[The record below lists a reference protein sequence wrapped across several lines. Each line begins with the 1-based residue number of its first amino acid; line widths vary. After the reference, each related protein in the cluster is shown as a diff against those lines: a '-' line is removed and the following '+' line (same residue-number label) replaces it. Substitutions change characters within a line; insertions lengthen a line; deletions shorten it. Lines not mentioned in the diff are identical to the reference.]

1 MCHPVTANSSLSTDQ
16 DHSWGSGR
24 PSLVDARAQ
33 GPVNALIIPPDRLR
47 ALLVAEAELGER
59 IMRALILR
67 RMGLLE
73 AGSGGPIIVGR
84 SDNRDVLR
92 LAGFLRRNGHPH
104 QSLDPDVDGEAKAIL
119 ERFHIDPGKL
129 PIVLCQSGQFLQNP
143 TEDQLAR
150 CLGLVRP
157 IDPDRLFDVV
167 VVGAGP
173 AGLAAAVY
181 ASSEGFSVLVLDC
194 RAFGGQAGAS
204 ARIENYLGFPTGI
217 SGIALMARA
226 YNQAQKF
233 GVEMAIPD
241 EVIGFANH
249 PAHSHFVLK
258 LSTTKP

>member
-1 MCHPVTANSSLSTDQ
+1 MATSKQSILESRRDQVFPVLEPFEIERIRRFGSVRSYRSGEVLAEAGKPIEGLTVVLSGTVKVTRRVSSGDGELIVEHGPGSFLGELAQ
-16 DHSWGSGR
+16 LSGR

-129 PIVLCQSGQFLQNP
+129 PIVLCQSGQFLQKSPRRP
-143 TEDQLAR
+143 TCPLFR
-150 CLGLVRP
+150 PCPPYRSGSLV
-157 IDPDRLFDVV
+157 
-167 VVGAGP
+167 
-173 AGLAAAVY
+173 
-181 ASSEGFSVLVLDC
+181 
-194 RAFGGQAGAS
+194 
-204 ARIENYLGFPTGI
+204 
-217 SGIALMARA
+217 
-226 YNQAQKF
+226 
-233 GVEMAIPD
+233 
-241 EVIGFANH
+241 
-249 PAHSHFVLK
+249 
-258 LSTTKP
+258 